1 MKKLVALKMLN
12 LCFAIS
18 FIGHYAIL
26 ISRLVWSGLIVWVRA
41 GLGLPLWLG
50 PC

>member
-26 ISRLVWSGLIVWVRA
+26 ISRLVKGLC
-41 GLGLPLWLG
+41 G
-50 PC
+50 PAS